1 MSDRKQISRNFYL
14 DEFTASETARRLG
27 IDMSLDNEPLI
38 ETRLIYL
45 ATTVLQPLRNAL
57 GPVTITSGYRPS
69 KLNKVLGGAS
79 NSDHLYG
86 LAADIRVAG
95 KAPLEVA
102 RWIRDNIENYTQV
115 INEHDS
121 WVHVSFEQN
130 YPSELPRKEDLTAI
144 RVKGIIKSK
153 TVYLG
158 GLHTVEAAR
167 KLYLKGN

>member
-14 DEFTASETARRLG
+14 DEFTASETASRLG

-57 GPVTITSGYRPS
+57 GPVTITSGYRPN
-69 KLNKVLGGAS
+69 KLNKKLGGAA

-95 KAPLEVA
+95 KSPLEVA
-102 RWIRDNIENYTQV
+102 CWIRDNIENYKQV

-144 RVKGIIKSK
+144 RIKSFKK
-153 TVYLG
+153 TVYVN
-158 GLHTVEAAR
+158 GLRTNDDAR
-167 KLYLKGN
+167 NFYLNGV